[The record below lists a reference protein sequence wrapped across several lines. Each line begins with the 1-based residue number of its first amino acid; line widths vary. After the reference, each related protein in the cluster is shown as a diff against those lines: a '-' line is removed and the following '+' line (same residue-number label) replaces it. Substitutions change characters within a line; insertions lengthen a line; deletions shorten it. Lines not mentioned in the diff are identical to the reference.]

1 MSLMKRYE
9 LQDRLLQEIRK
20 GNEAGTLRAVKE
32 WNGQNAPKII
42 EDKLADWKW
51 DLIQMN
57 ALMVREVRTAGA
69 AQSVLHE
76 LDSEYMR
83 RIWTA
88 SDEELCRKLMEE
100 MAVRYCGLVRQME
113 AQGYSPLVRNVILAV
128 NADLS
133 SALTLQYLSENLGV
147 NRSYLSSRF
156 KREVG
161 ITLTD
166 YVTEQRIR
174 YAADLLLTTS
184 YPILTVARCVGIT
197 DSHYFGRIFKK
208 KMGKTP
214 GEYRRQKK
222 ER

>member
-100 MAVRYCGLVRQME
+100 
-113 AQGYSPLVRNVILAV
+113 
-128 NADLS
+128 
-133 SALTLQYLSENLGV
+133 
-147 NRSYLSSRF
+147 
-156 KREVG
+156 
-161 ITLTD
+161 
-166 YVTEQRIR
+166 
-174 YAADLLLTTS
+174 
-184 YPILTVARCVGIT
+184 
-197 DSHYFGRIFKK
+197 
-208 KMGKTP
+208 
-214 GEYRRQKK
+214 K
-222 ER
+222 ERAGV